1 MARIF
6 VSHSSHDNA
15 VAADI
20 MQWLRTLGFDNAF
33 LDIDERRGIAPGERW
48 EARLYEELS
57 ACSAVVLLVTPNW
70 LASKWCFAEF
80 VQARATG
87 KAIFP
92 IIMTPD
98 GGQMFAGDLQ
108 RVDFTADRE
117 SGQRRLAQRLKDLA
131 LDVQSGFEWDPRRP
145 PYPGL
150 AAFEREDAA
159 VYFGRDAEVRE
170 LIDRLRARRTM
181 GGARMVVVL
190 GASGSGKSS
199 LVRAGVLPRLAR
211 FETDFV
217 PLPPLR
223 PGDAP
228 VAELAKSLAEAL
240 GRPAQ
245 WADLRERLQHGDAA
259 LPALFTDVLM
269 AADRR
274 EATVLVTVDQA
285 EELFTTTAPTA
296 RARFETLL
304 RQAMQAQA
312 LVLLTLRSD
321 QLGALQSWAQG
332 VGAFEQFSLPP
343 LPASRLSQVIEGPAR
358 VAGVAIAP
366 GVVDAVMHDAGGA
379 DAMPL
384 LAFTLRE
391 LWSRAQ
397 ADAGVDGPV
406 IRLADY
412 AALGDAAH
420 GLNPLENA
428 VSRRA
433 DELAAAWPADGTLRR
448 AVREAFV
455 GALARIDDSGVFGR
469 RAADWDEI
477 EALAQGALQAF
488 VQARLLVVRSGS
500 DGRPS
505 VEVAHEALLRKWPLL
520 VRWLDEERSFL
531 LGRLQLQRA
540 LADWQEAQPG
550 QRDSALLQG
559 LMLARARVWLA
570 EKPGAVRRAPR
581 YYTAPRGAR
590 AAALQG
596 AGGGGRLAWG
606 GAAAAVVAVVAG
618 LGVYLQ
624 QARQAASALALDV
637 EANLWLQRSAAAL
650 ALGQPDRAL
659 AQAAQAYAVLPSEK
673 TRSAV
678 WQAGVAMAPALA
690 FSFPAVA
697 RDGTPARAT
706 TVGAVSALAWEA
718 SMEGLLVG
726 DRAGTLQGLRFTPA
740 PALTALAAER
750 RGPASKD
757 RPEAVLALQRLA
769 DGSLLAVLE
778 DGRILRQRSA
788 GAPFD
793 LAGQVDALAAAAVS
807 ETGDGLLVLTQSA
820 RQAHWVRC
828 APGGGCRLQE
838 ALSGLGAVTTIALEA
853 RSGQLAVADESGRLL
868 VGSSAEP
875 AALRPVRVDWPAATR
890 VHALALRADG
900 QRLAVAG
907 STGEVVVLDAD
918 DRELAR
924 LSTQGAAVQRLA
936 WSPDGRLLAGD
947 CEVESLCVWRSA
959 ADGSLSLATVLAV
972 RGGGAGALAWSG
984 DARRLAAGDLG
995 GRLHVWDLAAA
1006 PGRAAVLRAAG
1017 VGPLADIDVHAD
1029 GRRIVAADVRGRA
1042 VVWDLPS
1049 QQVQQRLAHALAGET
1064 RSVRFHPVQPRLA
1077 LATLGGGVAVLG
1089 LDAAAEPTLLEGS
1102 IEVLRWQPATGRLL
1116 TGGQDGVLRSHA
1128 VGTGQAEALPE
1139 PHADAVIAMAV
1150 APAASGSAPLVFTAD
1165 TRGVV
1170 RSHGA
1175 ETATVA
1181 TAVNA
1186 AGRPFGVGSLSFSA
1200 DGLAWLASGNS
1211 GEVLVFDRITRQL
1224 RARLD
1229 TGADQVNGAAYSPDG
1244 RHIAAIDNV
1253 GRLHVWQADS
1263 LRAQASLWLR
1273 NEPGRVGTDGFGLVG
1288 QLRGLAWLPDSR
1300 RVAIASQSGVVMVL
1314 AVPTED
1320 WLAPTPVR

>member
-15 VAADI
+15 VAAEI
-20 MQWLRTLGFDNAF
+20 MQWLRSLGFDNAF
-33 LDIDERRGIAPGERW
+33 LDIDEENGIAPGQRW
-48 EARLYEELS
+48 EARLYEELA

-131 LDVQSGFEWDPRRP
+131 LDVQSGFEWDPKRP

-150 AAFEREDAA
+150 PAFEREDAA

-170 LIDRLRARRTM
+170 LIDHLRARRTM
-181 GGARMVVVL
+181 GGARMVAVL

-199 LVRAGVLPRLAR
+199 LVRAGVLPRLAK
-211 FETDFV
+211 FETDFA

-223 PGDAP
+223 PGTDP
-228 VAELAKSLAEAL
+228 CAELSKSLAEAL
-240 GRPAQ
+240 GQPAQ
-245 WADLRERLQHGDAA
+245 WAALHERLQGDEQA

-269 AADRR
+269 AAGRR
-274 EATVLVTVDQA
+274 EGTVLVTVDQA
-285 EELFTTTAPTA
+285 EELFTTTPPAA
-296 RARFETLL
+296 RARFDALL
-304 RQAMQAQA
+304 RQATQARA

-332 VGAFEQFSLPP
+332 VAAFEQFSLPP
-343 LPASRLSQVIEGPAR
+343 LPASRLAQVIEGPAR

-366 GVVDAVMHDAGGA
+366 GVVDAVMHDAGGP

-412 AALGDAAH
+412 TALGDPAH

-433 DELAAAWPADGTLRR
+433 DALAAAWPADGAVQR

-455 GALARIDDSGVFGR
+455 GALARVDDSGVFGR
-469 RAADWDEI
+469 RAAAWDEL
-477 EALAQGALQAF
+477 EPVAQGALQAF

-500 DGRPS
+500 DGRPW

-520 VRWLDEERSFL
+520 VRWLEEERSFL

-540 LADWQEAQPG
+540 LVDWQEAQPA

-559 LMLARARVWLA
+559 LMLERARAWLA
-570 EKPGAVRRAPR
+570 DKPGALSPAQRDFIAASVARADARQRAVRRR
-581 YYTAPRGAR
+581 
-590 AAALQG
+590 
-596 AGGGGRLAWG
+596 RLG
-606 GAAAAVVAVVAG
+606 LGLGAAVVLAVIAG
-618 LGVYLQ
+618 LGVYLH

-650 ALGQPDRAL
+650 AYGQPDRAL
-659 AQAAQAYAVLPSEK
+659 AQAAQAYAVLPAAK

-678 WQAGVAMAPALA
+678 WQAGVALAPALA

-697 RDGTPARAT
+697 RDGTLAPAPAL
-706 TVGAVSALAWEA
+706 GAVSALAWGA
-718 SMEGLLVG
+718 SMETLLVG
-726 DRAGTLQGLRFTPA
+726 DRTGTLHALRIA
-740 PALTALAAER
+740 PEQALAPLAAER
-750 RGPASKD
+750 RLPASKD
-757 RPEAVLALQRLA
+757 RPEAVLTLRLLG
-769 DGSLLAVLE
+769 DGTQMAVLE
-778 DGRILRQRSA
+778 DGRILHQRSA
-788 GAPFD
+788 GGPFG
-793 LAGQVDALAAAAVS
+793 LAGQVDALAAAVVNDG
-807 ETGDGLLVLTQSA
+807 GDGLLVLTQA
-820 RQAHWVRC
+820 ERQAHWVRC
-828 APGGGCRLQE
+828 APGGGCRLQP
-838 ALSGLGAVTTIALEA
+838 ALSGLGAVTAIALDPRSA
-853 RSGQLAVADESGRLL
+853 RLALADEAGRLL
-868 VGSSAEP
+868 AGNIEEP
-875 AALRPVRVDWPAATR
+875 AALRALRLGWPAGTR
-890 VHALALRADG
+890 IHALALRADG
-900 QRLAVAG
+900 KRLAVAG
-907 STGEVVVLDAD
+907 STGEVLVLDAD
-918 DRELAR
+918 DHEVAR

-936 WSPDGRLLAGD
+936 WSPDGVLLAGD
-947 CEVESLCVWRSA
+947 CEVESLCVWRSE
-959 ADGSLSLATVLAV
+959 ADGGMALAAVLAV

-995 GRLHVWDLAAA
+995 GRLHVWDLVEA
-1006 PGRAAVLRAAG
+1006 PGRAAVLRATG

-1029 GRRIVAADVRGRA
+1029 GRRIVGADVRGRA

-1049 QQVQQRLAHALAGET
+1049 QRVQQRLSHALAGES
-1064 RSVRFHPVQPRLA
+1064 RSVRFHPVLPQLA
-1077 LATLGGGVAVLG
+1077 LATLGGGVSVFA

-1102 IEVLRWQPATGRLL
+1102 IEVLRWEPATGRLL

-1128 VGTGQAEALPE
+1128 VGTGQGEALPE
-1139 PHADAVIAMAV
+1139 PHADALIAMAV
-1150 APAASGSAPLVFTAD
+1150 APAAAGAAPVVYTAD

-1170 RSHGA
+1170 KAHGGT
-1175 ETATVA
+1175 ETGTVA
-1181 TAVNA
+1181 TAVNV
-1186 AGRPFGVGSLSFSA
+1186 AGRPFGVGSLSFRA
-1200 DGLAWLASGNS
+1200 DGQAWLASGNS
-1211 GEVLVFDRITRQL
+1211 GEVLVFDRATRQL

-1229 TGADQVNGAAYSPDG
+1229 TGADQVNAAAYSPDG
-1244 RHIAAIDNV
+1244 RLIAALDNV
-1253 GRLHVWQADS
+1253 GRLHVWQADT
-1263 LRAQASLWLR
+1263 LQAHASLWLR
-1273 NEPGRVGTDGFGLVG
+1273 NEPGRVSTDSFGLVG
-1288 QLRGLAWLPDSR
+1288 QLRGLAWLPESR
-1300 RVAIASQSGVVMVL
+1300 RVAIATQSGIVMVL

-1320 WLAPTPVR
+1320 WLPPAR

>member
-150 AAFEREDAA
+150 PAFEREDAA

-245 WADLRERLQHGDAA
+245 WADLRERLQHDDAA

-269 AADRR
+269 AAGRR

-285 EELFTTTAPTA
+285 EELFTTTAPAA

-304 RQAMQAQA
+304 RQAMQARA

-321 QLGALQSWAQG
+321 QLGALQSWALG

-412 AALGDAAH
+412 AALGDPAH

-433 DELAAAWPADGTLRR
+433 DELAAAWPADGTVRR

-520 VRWLDEERSFL
+520 VRWLEEERSFL

-570 EKPGAVRRAPR
+570 DKPGALSPAQRDYVAASVARADALHRAVRRR
-581 YYTAPRGAR
+581 
-590 AAALQG
+590 
-596 AGGGGRLAWG
+596 RLALG
-606 GAAAAVVAVVAG
+606 VGAAAVVAVVAG

-650 ALGQPDRAL
+650 ASGQPDRAL

-718 SMEGLLVG
+718 SMEGLLMG
-726 DRAGTLQGLRFTPA
+726 DRAGTLQGLRFTPT

-750 RGPASKD
+750 RGPPSKD

-793 LAGQVDALAAAAVS
+793 LAGQVDALAAAAVN

-853 RSGQLAVADESGRLL
+853 RSGQLVVADESGRLL

-959 ADGSLSLATVLAV
+959 ADGSLSLAAVLAV

-1128 VGTGQAEALPE
+1128 VGTGQAEVLPE
-1139 PHADAVIAMAV
+1139 PHADAVIALAV
-1150 APAASGSAPLVFTAD
+1150 APAAAGSAPLVYTAD

-1200 DGLAWLASGNS
+1200 DGNAWLASGNS
-1211 GEVLVFDRITRQL
+1211 GEVLIFDRASRQL

-1229 TGADQVNGAAYSPDG
+1229 TGADQVNAAAYSPDG
-1244 RHIAAIDNV
+1244 RYVAAIDNV
-1253 GRLHVWQADS
+1253 GRLHVWHADT
-1263 LRAQASLWLR
+1263 LRALASLWLR
-1273 NEPGRVGTDGFGLVG
+1273 NEPGRVGTDSFGLVG

-1300 RVAIASQSGVVMVL
+1300 RVAIASQSGVVLVL

-1320 WLAPTPVR
+1320 GLPTAR

>member
-1 MARIF
+1 
-6 VSHSSHDNA
+6 
-15 VAADI
+15 
-20 MQWLRTLGFDNAF
+20 L
-33 LDIDERRGIAPGERW
+33 
-48 EARLYEELS
+48 
-57 ACSAVVLLVTPNW
+57 
-70 LASKWCFAEF
+70 
-80 VQARATG
+80 
-87 KAIFP
+87 
-92 IIMTPD
+92 
-98 GGQMFAGDLQ
+98 
-108 RVDFTADRE
+108 
-117 SGQRRLAQRLKDLA
+117 
-131 LDVQSGFEWDPRRP
+131 
-145 PYPGL
+145 
-150 AAFEREDAA
+150 
-159 VYFGRDAEVRE
+159 
-170 LIDRLRARRTM
+170 
-181 GGARMVVVL
+181 
-190 GASGSGKSS
+190 
-199 LVRAGVLPRLAR
+199 
-211 FETDFV
+211 
-217 PLPPLR
+217 
-223 PGDAP
+223 
-228 VAELAKSLAEAL
+228 
-240 GRPAQ
+240 
-245 WADLRERLQHGDAA
+245 
-259 LPALFTDVLM
+259 
-269 AADRR
+269 
-274 EATVLVTVDQA
+274 
-285 EELFTTTAPTA
+285 
-296 RARFETLL
+296 
-304 RQAMQAQA
+304 
-312 LVLLTLRSD
+312 
-321 QLGALQSWAQG
+321 G
-332 VGAFEQFSLPP
+332 VG
-343 LPASRLSQVIEGPAR
+343 
-358 VAGVAIAP
+358 
-366 GVVDAVMHDAGGA
+366 
-379 DAMPL
+379 
-384 LAFTLRE
+384 
-391 LWSRAQ
+391 
-397 ADAGVDGPV
+397 
-406 IRLADY
+406 
-412 AALGDAAH
+412 
-420 GLNPLENA
+420 
-428 VSRRA
+428 
-433 DELAAAWPADGTLRR
+433 
-448 AVREAFV
+448 
-455 GALARIDDSGVFGR
+455 
-469 RAADWDEI
+469 
-477 EALAQGALQAF
+477 
-488 VQARLLVVRSGS
+488 
-500 DGRPS
+500 
-505 VEVAHEALLRKWPLL
+505 
-520 VRWLDEERSFL
+520 
-531 LGRLQLQRA
+531 
-540 LADWQEAQPG
+540 
-550 QRDSALLQG
+550 
-559 LMLARARVWLA
+559 
-570 EKPGAVRRAPR
+570 
-581 YYTAPRGAR
+581 
-590 AAALQG
+590 
-596 AGGGGRLAWG
+596 
-606 GAAAAVVAVVAG
+606 AAAVVAVVAG

-650 ALGQPDRAL
+650 ASGQPDRAL

-718 SMEGLLVG
+718 SMEGLLMG
-726 DRAGTLQGLRFTPA
+726 DRAGTLQGLRFTPT

-750 RGPASKD
+750 RGPPSKD

-793 LAGQVDALAAAAVS
+793 LAGQVDALAAAAVN

-828 APGGGCRLQE
+828 APGGGCRLQQ

-853 RSGQLAVADESGRLL
+853 RSGQLVVADESGRLL

-918 DRELAR
+918 DRELTR

-1128 VGTGQAEALPE
+1128 VGTGQAEVLPE
-1139 PHADAVIAMAV
+1139 PHADAVIALAV
-1150 APAASGSAPLVFTAD
+1150 APAAAGSAPLVYTAD

-1200 DGLAWLASGNS
+1200 DGNAWLASGNS
-1211 GEVLVFDRITRQL
+1211 GEVLIFDRASRQL

-1229 TGADQVNGAAYSPDG
+1229 TGADQVNAAAYSPDG
-1244 RHIAAIDNV
+1244 RYVAAIDNV
-1253 GRLHVWQADS
+1253 GRLHVWHADT
-1263 LRAQASLWLR
+1263 LRALASLWLR
-1273 NEPGRVGTDGFGLVG
+1273 NEPGRVGTDSFGLVG

-1300 RVAIASQSGVVMVL
+1300 RVAIASQSGVVLVL

-1320 WLAPTPVR
+1320 GLPTAR

>member
-269 AADRR
+269 AAGRR

-570 EKPGAVRRAPR
+570 EKPGALSPAQRDYIAASVARADALHRAVRRR
-581 YYTAPRGAR
+581 
-590 AAALQG
+590 
-596 AGGGGRLAWG
+596 RLALG
-606 GAAAAVVAVVAG
+606 VGAAAVVAVVAG